1 MYSNSNENMLF
12 LRKTDETIWNPLPLP
27 LPFLR
32 ESPLPTNPLLLSNFF
47 MIPLFVQ
54 ISKMRPRPPTPRLIS
69 GGEETTST

>member
-1 MYSNSNENMLF
+1 MKQF
-12 LRKTDETIWNPLPLP
+12 GPPPPLP

-32 ESPLPTNPLLLSNFF
+32 ESPLATNPLLLSNFF

-54 ISKMRPRPPTPRLIS
+54 ISKMRPRPRPPPRLIS